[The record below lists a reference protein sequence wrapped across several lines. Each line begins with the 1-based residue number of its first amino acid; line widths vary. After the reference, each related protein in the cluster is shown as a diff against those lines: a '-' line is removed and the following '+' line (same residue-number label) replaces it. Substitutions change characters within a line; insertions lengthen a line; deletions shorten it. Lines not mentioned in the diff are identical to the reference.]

1 MFKHQNRSE
10 LNKALRIGY
19 LKLKKQYGDDAV
31 QEEAA
36 EIWKLT
42 SEEQQRLSETG
53 DKNLSTAFVDA
64 LSKLFAKWRNKFSNE
79 QNDWVATHILQGAE
93 LLTTISDGNADQF
106 LTDITPVRL
115 RIRKLT
121 PRECGR
127 LQDVDD
133 EQIDILESSGLSN
146 SAMYKLYGNS
156 ITVNVL
162 TCIFESLFYPPEPE
176 GQLTLF

>member
-64 LSKLFAKWRNKFSNE
+64 LSKLFA
-79 QNDWVATHILQGAE
+79 
-93 LLTTISDGNADQF
+93 
-106 LTDITPVRL
+106 
-115 RIRKLT
+115 
-121 PRECGR
+121 
-127 LQDVDD
+127 
-133 EQIDILESSGLSN
+133 
-146 SAMYKLYGNS
+146 
-156 ITVNVL
+156 
-162 TCIFESLFYPPEPE
+162 
-176 GQLTLF
+176 